1 MNKIDMQEF
10 QKLIESIPE
19 YVPETPLNQFREH
32 ASRLFSLDTQTPHGI
47 ILVSRCEDIYSID
60 LFNTYL
66 SGMLWIE
73 ILPDYEY
80 QQRFDIQ
87 PLAGVLSL
95 QEFTKLRTDVRL
107 PIYVNIN

>member
-1 MNKIDMQEF
+1 MKKIDN
-10 QKLIESIPE
+10 KDLAALIDAIPE
-19 YVPETPLNQFREH
+19 HIPETPLNQFIEY
-32 ASRLFSLDTQTPHGI
+32 ASRLFSLDTQIPHGV
-47 ILVSRCEDIYSID
+47 ILVSRCEDIYDVD

-95 QEFTKLRTDVRL
+95 QEFTRLRTDVRL
-107 PIYVNIN
+107 SIYVRQ

>member
-1 MNKIDMQEF
+1 MQEL
-10 QKLIESIPE
+10 QKLIDSIPE
-19 YVPETPLNQFREH
+19 SIPETPLNQFREY
-32 ASRLFSLDTQTPHGI
+32 ASRLFSLDTQTPHGV

-66 SGMLWIE
+66 SGQLWIE
-73 ILPDYEY
+73 ILPDYEF

-87 PLAGVLSL
+87 PLAGILSL

-107 PIYVNIN
+107 PIYISL